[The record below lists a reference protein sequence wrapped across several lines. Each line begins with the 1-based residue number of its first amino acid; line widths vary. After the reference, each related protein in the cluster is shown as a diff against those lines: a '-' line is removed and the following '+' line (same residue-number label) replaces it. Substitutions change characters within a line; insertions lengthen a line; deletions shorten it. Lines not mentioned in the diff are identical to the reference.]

1 MRCSHRISF
10 VTTVVVPSCLNIV
23 CFQELDISRNR
34 INILVPEVGN
44 LSHLVWLNAQ
54 QTGIG
59 TLPAEIAFCQEL
71 ETLLLWGNVIE
82 SLPETLKQIPKMTTL
97 AINYRSFCSMVD
109 NYMENLLKKVK
120 IQIKGLRPPCYWA
133 LAIVRYWPGH
143 MANVQRRATDL
154 AKSIQGL

>member
-1 MRCSHRISF
+1 MERWYRYTYIPNF
-10 VTTVVVPSCLNIV
+10 YL
-23 CFQELDISRNR
+23 QELDISRNR

-109 NYMENLLKKVK
+109 NYMENLLKKV
-120 IQIKGLRPPCYWA
+120 Q
-133 LAIVRYWPGH
+133 V
-143 MANVQRRATDL
+143 
-154 AKSIQGL
+154 